1 MSDKPVVEAV
11 VFDLGGV
18 LLEVG
23 FESVFECWAADAGG
37 AVASIRERFHF
48 DAAYEQHERGEINAS
63 QYFAALR
70 QSLNLSLTEEQFH
83 RGWNQCVR
91 GEIPGVAE
99 VVGEFGARLPI
110 YVFSNT
116 NAAHYTDWGP
126 RYQHLM
132 QPFRRLFMSHEMG
145 MRKPEARAFEFIAS
159 EIGVDLPNILF
170 FDDTAENIKGARAVG
185 MQAVHVRNIEDLR
198 SALMG
203 LGPP

>member
-1 MSDKPVVEAV
+1 MPDQPVVEAV

-23 FESVFECWAADAGG
+23 FETVFASWAADAGTT
-37 AVASIRERFHF
+37 AAFIRERFHF

-70 QSLNLSLTEEQFH
+70 RSLNLDLTEEQF
-83 RGWNQCVR
+83 RSGWNQCVR
-91 GEIPGVAE
+91 GEIPGVAAL
-99 VVGEFGARLPI
+99 VSAFGDRLPI

-132 QPFRRLFMSHEMG
+132 RPFRRLFMSHEMG

-159 EIGVDLPNILF
+159 EIGVDLPKILF
-170 FDDTAENIKGARAVG
+170 FDDTTENVTGARAVG
-185 MQAVHVRNIEDLR
+185 MLAVHVRDIEDIRSTLAGLR
-198 SALMG
+198 SG
-203 LGPP
+203 